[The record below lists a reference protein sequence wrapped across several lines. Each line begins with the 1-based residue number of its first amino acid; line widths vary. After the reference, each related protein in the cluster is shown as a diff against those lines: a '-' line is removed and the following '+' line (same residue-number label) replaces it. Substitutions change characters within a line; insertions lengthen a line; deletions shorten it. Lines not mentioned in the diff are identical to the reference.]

1 LRGPGQIQFDA
12 SLSRIF
18 GIHEA
23 IRLEVRGEAF
33 NIINH
38 TNFVAAATGTGI
50 PGISTSGI
58 ALGINSK
65 TFGQITTA
73 GDPRIFQFALK
84 LYF

>member
-1 LRGPGQIQFDA
+1 MRRLLPLDA

-18 GIHEA
+18 GLHEA

-33 NIINH
+33 NTINH
-38 TNFVAAATGTGI
+38 TNFIAPATGTGI

-58 ALGINSK
+58 QTALNSA
-65 TFGQITTA
+65 TFGQITSA
-73 GDPRIFQFALK
+73 GDSRIFQFALK